1 MWDYLQGK
9 QVALKRN
16 RVDLY
21 HFGYMIRSKSARKL
35 GTTTAQQI
43 KDITDEIRA
52 FLVKEHRD
60 ILSESFMNK
69 EKKAAV
75 EQIIKSFLLS
85 NQVVISEV
93 PSEQLLNMVCDD
105 IVGFGIIQPL
115 IDDKD
120 VTDIY
125 INGVKEIIYEKIGE
139 GECEYKYR
147 YEAEED
153 VKALAY
159 KMVNSTSESLNTAKP
174 SVDCVF
180 PYIRI
185 NIALDEIA
193 GLGTTIS
200 IRKNADHLRASE
212 ERMLSTNQASKEML
226 DFLAAA
232 VKAKMNI
239 LVAGATGTGKSEF
252 MKFLAS
258 HIPNRKKKERTL
270 VVEDNPEL
278 YLHRIFPEHHF
289 VPMQCR
295 ASEVEENAID
305 FDRLLTNALR
315 QGPKRLIVGESRGK
329 EALKMINFFQTGHP
343 GFTSVHARSAIEA
356 VRRLM
361 LMCLQSGANIDAQYL
376 YELISQTFDVIVF
389 LEKKDDGNRYITEM
403 IELLDYQGDIQFNEL
418 SRFIPT
424 YEEQGEIN
432 ESIGEIHGQHIIT
445 GKMSAKMERKFRSA
459 TSVNPALYAPF
470 LSQQEVQYA

>member
-1 MWDYLQGK
+1 MWGYLQGK
-9 QVALKRN
+9 QVTLKRN

-85 NQVVISEV
+85 NQIVISEV

-139 GECEYKYR
+139 GECKYKYR
-147 YEAEED
+147 YAAEED

-193 GLGTTIS
+193 GLGTTIT

-239 LVAGATGTGKSEF
+239 LIAGATGTGKTEF
-252 MKFLAS
+252 MKYLAS
-258 HIPNRKKKERTL
+258 HIPKNERTL

-315 QGPKRLIVGESRGK
+315 QGLKRLLVGESRGG
-329 EALKMINFFQTGHP
+329 EALKMINFFQTGHS
-343 GFTSVHARSAIEA
+343 GSTSVHARSAKEA

-361 LMCLQSGANIDAQYL
+361 LMCLQSGANIGAQYL

-389 LEKKDDGNRYITEM
+389 FEKKDDGNRYITEM
-403 IELLDYQGDIQFNEL
+403 IELLDYQGDIQFNQL
-418 SRFIPT
+418 SQFIPT
-424 YEEQGEIN
+424 YEEHDEMN
-432 ESIGEIHGQHIIT
+432 ERVGKIHGQHKIT
-445 GKMSAKMERKFRSA
+445 ARMSAEMERKFRSS
-459 TSVNPALYAPF
+459 SVNPALYAPF

>member
-1 MWDYLQGK
+1 MWGYLQEK
-9 QVALKRN
+9 QIVLKRN

-52 FLVKEHRD
+52 FLVKDHRD

-69 EKKAAV
+69 EKRAAV

-93 PSEQLLNMVCDD
+93 PSEQLLNMVCDE
-105 IVGFGIIQPL
+105 IVGFGIIEPL
-115 IDDKD
+115 KEDKD

-125 INGVKEIIYEKIGE
+125 INGTKEIIYEKIGE
-139 GECEYKYR
+139 GECTFPYR
-147 YEAEED
+147 FETEEE

-174 SVDCVF
+174 YVDCVF

-185 NIALDEIA
+185 NIALDELG
-193 GLGTTIS
+193 GLGTTIT

-226 DFLAAA
+226 NFLAAA

-252 MKFLAS
+252 MKYLAS
-258 HIPNRKKKERTL
+258 HIPKGKKKERTL

-343 GFTSVHARSAIEA
+343 GFTSVHARSAKEA

-403 IELLDYQGDIQFNEL
+403 IELLDYQDDIQFNQL
-418 SRFIPT
+418 SQFIPSG
-424 YEEQGEIN
+424 EEYDEMN
-432 ESIGEIHGQHIIT
+432 ERVGKIHGDHIIT
-445 GKMSAKMERKFRSA
+445 AKMSAEMEKKFRSS
-459 TSVNPALYAPF
+459 TVNPALYAPF

>member
-1 MWDYLQGK
+1 MWGYLQGK

-52 FLVKEHRD
+52 FLVKDHRN

-69 EKKAAV
+69 EKRAAV

-85 NQVVISEV
+85 NQVVVSDV
-93 PSEQLLNMVCDD
+93 PSEQLLTMVCDE
-105 IVGFGIIQPL
+105 IVGFGIIEYL
-115 IDDKD
+115 KEDKD

-139 GECEYKYR
+139 GECPSPYR
-147 YEAEED
+147 FETEEE

-174 SVDCVF
+174 YVDCVF
-180 PYIRI
+180 PYLRI

-193 GLGTTIS
+193 GLGTSIS

-252 MKFLAS
+252 MKYLAS
-258 HIPNRKKKERTL
+258 HIPKNERTL

-278 YLHRIFPEHHF
+278 YLHRVFPEHHF

-295 ASEVEENAID
+295 ASEVKENAID
-305 FDRLLTNALR
+305 YGRLLTNALR
-315 QGPKRLIVGESRGK
+315 QGIKRLILGESRGG
-329 EALKMINFFQTGHP
+329 EALQMINFFQTGHA
-343 GFTSVHARSAIEA
+343 GFTSAHSMSAKEA
-356 VRRLM
+356 IHRLM
-361 LMCLQSGANIDAQYL
+361 LMCLQSGTNIGAQYL
-376 YELISQTFDVIVF
+376 YELISKTFDVIVF

-403 IELLDYQGDIQFNEL
+403 IELLDYKDGIQFNQL
-418 SRFIPT
+418 SQFIPSG
-424 YEEQGEIN
+424 EEYDEVN
-432 ESIGEIHGQHIIT
+432 ERVRKIHGDHKIT
-445 GKMSAKMERKFRSA
+445 AEMSAKMEKKFRSS
-459 TSVNPALYAPF
+459 SVNPALYAPF

>member
-1 MWDYLQGK
+1 MWGYLKEK

-125 INGVKEIIYEKIGE
+125 INGIKEIIYEKIGE
-139 GECEYKYR
+139 GECKYKYR

-193 GLGTTIS
+193 GLGTTIT

-226 DFLAAA
+226 DLLAAA

-239 LVAGATGTGKSEF
+239 LIAGATGTGKTEF
-252 MKFLAS
+252 MKYLAS
-258 HIPNRKKKERTL
+258 HIPKNERTL

-315 QGPKRLIVGESRGK
+315 QGLKRLLVGESRGG
-329 EALKMINFFQTGHP
+329 EALKMINFFQTGHS
-343 GFTSVHARSAIEA
+343 GSTSVHARSAKEA

-361 LMCLQSGANIDAQYL
+361 LMCLQSGANIGAQYL

-389 LEKKDDGNRYITEM
+389 FEKKDDGNRYITEM
-403 IELLDYQGDIQFNEL
+403 IELLDYQGDIQFNQL
-418 SRFIPT
+418 SQFIPT
-424 YEEQGEIN
+424 YEEHDEMN
-432 ESIGEIHGQHIIT
+432 ERVGKIHGQHKIT
-445 GKMSAKMERKFRSA
+445 ARMSAEMERKFRSS
-459 TSVNPALYAPF
+459 SVNPALYAPF

>member
-1 MWDYLQGK
+1 MWGYLQGK

-139 GECEYKYR
+139 GECKYKYR
-147 YEAEED
+147 YSAEED

-193 GLGTTIS
+193 GLGTTIT

-239 LVAGATGTGKSEF
+239 LIAGATGTGKTEF
-252 MKFLAS
+252 MKYLAS
-258 HIPNRKKKERTL
+258 HIPKNERTL

-315 QGPKRLIVGESRGK
+315 QGLKRLLVGESRGG
-329 EALKMINFFQTGHP
+329 EALKMINFFQTGHS
-343 GFTSVHARSAIEA
+343 GSTSVHARSGKEA

-361 LMCLQSGANIDAQYL
+361 LMCLQSGANIGAQYL

-389 LEKKDDGNRYITEM
+389 FEKKDDGNRYITEM
-403 IELLDYQGDIQFNEL
+403 IELLDYQGDIQFNQL
-418 SRFIPT
+418 SQFIPT
-424 YEEQGEIN
+424 YEEHDEMN
-432 ESIGEIHGQHIIT
+432 ERVGKIHGQHKIT
-445 GKMSAKMERKFRSA
+445 ARMSAEMERKFRSS
-459 TSVNPALYAPF
+459 SVNPALYAPF
-470 LSQQEVQYA
+470 LSKQEVQYA

>member
-1 MWDYLQGK
+1 MWGYLQGK

-43 KDITDEIRA
+43 KDITDEVRA

-125 INGVKEIIYEKIGE
+125 INGIKEIIYEKIGE
-139 GECEYKYR
+139 GERKYKYR

-193 GLGTTIS
+193 GLGTTIT

-239 LVAGATGTGKSEF
+239 LIAGATGTGKTEF
-252 MKFLAS
+252 MKYLAS
-258 HIPNRKKKERTL
+258 HIPKNERTL

-315 QGPKRLIVGESRGK
+315 QGLKRLLVGESRGG

-343 GFTSVHARSAIEA
+343 GKTSVHARSAKEA

-403 IELLDYQGDIQFNEL
+403 IELLDYKDDIQFNQL
-418 SRFIPT
+418 SEFIST
-424 YEEQGEIN
+424 YEEQEGTN
-432 ESIGEIHGQHIIT
+432 ERVGKIHGQHIIT
-445 GKMSAKMERKFRSA
+445 GEMSAEMEKKFRSS
-459 TSVNPALYAPF
+459 SVNPALYAPF

>member
-1 MWDYLQGK
+1 MWGYLQGK

-125 INGVKEIIYEKIGE
+125 INGIKEIIYEKIGE
-139 GECEYKYR
+139 GECKYKYR

-193 GLGTTIS
+193 GLGTTIT

-239 LVAGATGTGKSEF
+239 LIAGATGTGKTEF
-252 MKFLAS
+252 MKYLAS
-258 HIPNRKKKERTL
+258 HIPKNERTL

-315 QGPKRLIVGESRGK
+315 QGLKRLLVGESRGG
-329 EALKMINFFQTGHP
+329 EALKMINFFQTGHS
-343 GFTSVHARSAIEA
+343 GSTSVHARSAKEA

-361 LMCLQSGANIDAQYL
+361 LMCLQSGANIGAQYL

-389 LEKKDDGNRYITEM
+389 FEKKDDGNRYITEM
-403 IELLDYQGDIQFNEL
+403 IELLDYQGDIQFNQL
-418 SRFIPT
+418 SQFIPT
-424 YEEQGEIN
+424 YEEHDEMN
-432 ESIGEIHGQHIIT
+432 ERVGKIHGQHKIT
-445 GKMSAKMERKFRSA
+445 ARMSAEMERKFCSS
-459 TSVNPALYAPF
+459 SVNPALYAPF

>member
-1 MWDYLQGK
+1 MWGYLQGK

-125 INGVKEIIYEKIGE
+125 INGIKEIIYKKIGE
-139 GECEYKYR
+139 GECKYKYR

-193 GLGTTIS
+193 GLGTTIT

-232 VKAKMNI
+232 CVKAKMNI
-239 LVAGATGTGKSEF
+239 LIAGATGTGKTEF
-252 MKFLAS
+252 MKYLAS
-258 HIPNRKKKERTL
+258 HIQKNERTL

-315 QGPKRLIVGESRGK
+315 QGLKRLLVGESRG
-329 EALKMINFFQTGHP
+329 EALKMINFFQTGHS
-343 GFTSVHARSAIEA
+343 GSTSVHARSAKEA

-361 LMCLQSGANIDAQYL
+361 LMCLQSGANIGAQYL

-389 LEKKDDGNRYITEM
+389 FEKKDDGNRYITEM
-403 IELLDYQGDIQFNEL
+403 IELLDYQGDIQFNQL
-418 SRFIPT
+418 SQFIPT
-424 YEEQGEIN
+424 YEEHDEMN
-432 ESIGEIHGQHIIT
+432 ERVGKIHGQHKIT
-445 GKMSAKMERKFRSA
+445 ARMSAEMERKFRSS
-459 TSVNPALYAPF
+459 SVNPALYAPF

>member
-1 MWDYLQGK
+1 MWGYLQGK

-125 INGVKEIIYEKIGE
+125 INGIKEIIYEKIGE
-139 GECEYKYR
+139 GECKYKYR

-193 GLGTTIS
+193 GLGTTIT

-239 LVAGATGTGKSEF
+239 LIAGATGTGKTEF
-252 MKFLAS
+252 MKYLAS
-258 HIPNRKKKERTL
+258 HIPKNERTL

-403 IELLDYQGDIQFNEL
+403 IELLDYRGDIQFNEL
-418 SRFIPT
+418 SQFIPT
-424 YEEQGEIN
+424 YEEQDEIN
-432 ESIGEIHGQHIIT
+432 ESIGKIHGQHIIT
-445 GKMSAKMERKFRSA
+445 GKMSAKMEKKFRSA